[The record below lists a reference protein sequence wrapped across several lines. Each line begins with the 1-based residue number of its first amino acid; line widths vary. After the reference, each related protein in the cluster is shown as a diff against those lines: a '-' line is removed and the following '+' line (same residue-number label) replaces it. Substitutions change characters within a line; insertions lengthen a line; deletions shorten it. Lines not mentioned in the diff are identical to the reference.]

1 MATSTERLATL
12 EQRLTDHESRCEER
26 LGEIK
31 ATSAAT
37 LKAVEGLKGRAWG
50 VVAAL
55 MTWALAQLWSEN
67 ARRLE
72 ELDRTLPVAA
82 GSGLQR
88 LAMTSQPQPARD
100 AATTEIPE

>member
-1 MATSTERLATL
+1 MPTPSERLATL

-31 ATSAAT
+31 STSAAT
-37 LKAVEGLKGRAWG
+37 LRAVEGLKGRAWG

-67 ARRLE
+67 AHHFDK
-72 ELDRTLPVAA
+72 LDEALPVATKP
-82 GSGLQR
+82 GVQQ
-88 LAMTSQPQPARD
+88 LALTTHAQTSPD
-100 AATTEIPE
+100 TVKMEIQK

>member
-1 MATSTERLATL
+1 MATPSERLATL

-31 ATSAAT
+31 MTASAT
-37 LKAVEGLKGRAWG
+37 LRAVEGLKGRAWG

-67 ARRLE
+67 AHHFDK
-72 ELDRTLPVAA
+72 LDQALPVAT
-82 GSGLQR
+82 GHRVQH
-88 LAMTSQPQPARD
+88 LALANHPQPAPSG
-100 AATTEIPE
+100 TSLEIQK